1 MEAILY
7 VYVDKTIPELYEL
20 YKNHID
26 YHNSHID
33 TDPFPNS
40 GFDLFVPESRTI
52 SHNPLTSYFLDFK
65 IKTEMKI
72 KYTPISE
79 YVPTAFYV
87 YPRSSISKTPLMLS
101 NHTGIIDC
109 GYRGNIIGAFRC
121 LNVDN
126 FYVQKFS
133 RLLQI
138 CHPLLCKIRV
148 VLVENESDLS
158 STSRGEGG
166 FGSTGK

>member
-7 VYVDKTIPELYEL
+7 VYVDKSIPEFYQL
-20 YKNHID
+20 YKDHID
-26 YHNSHID
+26 YHNNHID
-33 TDPFPNS
+33 TDAFPNS
-40 GFDLFVPESRTI
+40 GFDLFVPESQTI
-52 SHNPLTSYFLDFK
+52 IHNPLSSYFLDLK

-72 KYTPISE
+72 KYTPNSE
-79 YVPTAFYV
+79 YMATAFYV
-87 YPRSSISKTPLMLS
+87 YPRSSMSKTPLMLS
-101 NHTGIIDC
+101 NHTGIIDA

-121 LNVDN
+121 LYVDN

-158 STSRGEGG
+158 LTSRGEGG